1 MHIIKLARV
10 YCVPVQPYLFFCIV
24 SGEAN
29 FRMKRTALTA
39 GGFTQPVVAKG
50 LIEHAQSVEKGLVQ
64 RFLWISPKPS
74 YSKFSDLTPVN
85 GTFCDFLGKSIQFVK
100 MVGFI

>member
-1 MHIIKLARV
+1 MYFL
-10 YCVPVQPYLFFCIV
+10 YIV

-29 FRMKRTALTA
+29 FRMKRTALTV

-50 LIEHAQSVEKGLVQ
+50 LIELSQSVEKGLVQ

-74 YSKFSDLTPVN
+74 YSNYAELEPADDK
-85 GTFCDFLGKSIQFVK
+85 FCDFLGIYVRIQNILYIYFGV
-100 MVGFI
+100 VL